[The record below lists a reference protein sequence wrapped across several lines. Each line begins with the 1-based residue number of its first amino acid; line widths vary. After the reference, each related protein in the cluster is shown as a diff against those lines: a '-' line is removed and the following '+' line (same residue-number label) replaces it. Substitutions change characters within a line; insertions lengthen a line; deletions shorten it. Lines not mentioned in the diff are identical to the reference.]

1 MIEVLLG
8 NKQLLSLSDR
18 IVCSALL
25 KSVSY
30 FRPGKVKVNSEIKV
44 RCSHPS
50 EDSLNSYIVF
60 CPRMPSSTDTGS
72 AFSETQNNERILFTS
87 ESVGE
92 GHPGR
97 VEHNSDRQTARQADS
112 LANRQLSGHVN
123 PTASCLVPALS
134 GVRSAGCLP
143 LQSAVPSLHTATAAA
158 FRPAASPP
166 LLFLFWTELRTAS
179 PRGRYF

>member
-25 KSVSY
+25 KSFSY
-30 FRPGKVKVNSEIKV
+30 FRPGKVKVSSEIKV

-92 GHPGR
+92 GHPGK
-97 VEHNSDRQTARQADS
+97 VQHSSDRQNQTARQPDS
-112 LANRQLSGHVN
+112 QTAY
-123 PTASCLVPALS
+123 PTDSCLAKSIRQQAV
-134 GVRSAGCLP
+134 LP
-143 LQSAVPSLHTATAAA
+143 L
-158 FRPAASPP
+158 
-166 LLFLFWTELRTAS
+166 
-179 PRGRYF
+179 